1 MFEGKGSMDGSHD
14 GVVYPL
20 AATSPQKPALGR

>member
-1 MFEGKGSMDGSHD
+1 MIEGKGSKDGSHD